1 MAIRYRSSFAKM
13 GVEAQKLLVDKL
25 AQLGKDAI
33 DFAFKQGF
41 RSKPRRIEDEK
52 YRKWLVKQGKDPNS
66 AWDDITGNLR
76 DSFGSAVYVNGELQ
90 RNTIKFAN
98 DNPIGGRTHDA
109 IDPRPGREV
118 LLDYFNKIH
127 PNRGKNDVTLVCV
140 AAMYYTKFLE
150 AGTHRGHYKIRVIS
164 SASDYVRRNWERA
177 VSGIYQQLRIRKPS
191 TKVIKGDIQPLK
203 DSGYYG

>member
-13 GVEAQKLLVDKL
+13 GVDAQKLLVEKL

-33 DFAFKQGF
+33 EFAFQQGF
-41 RSKPRRIEDEK
+41 RSKPRNYGNIS
-52 YRKWLVKQGKDPNS
+52 YHKWLVSKGKDPNN

-98 DNPIGGRTHDA
+98 DNPTGERTRDA

-150 AGTHRGHYKIRVIS
+150 AGTHGGHYKIRVIS

-177 VSGIYQQLRIRKPS
+177 VSGIYQQLRIKKPS

>member
-13 GVEAQKLLVDKL
+13 GVEARQLLVERL
-25 AQLGKDAI
+25 AQLGQDAI
-33 DFAFKQGF
+33 NFAFEQGF
-41 RSKPRRIEDEK
+41 KKHSRRITNER
-52 YRKWLVKQGKDPNS
+52 YRKWLEKKGKDPNS

-98 DNPIGGRTHDA
+98 DNPIGERTRDA

-127 PNRGKNDVTLVCV
+127 PNRGKNDVTLICV
-140 AAMYYTKFLE
+140 AAMYYANLLE
-150 AGTHRGHYKIRVIS
+150 KGWHGGGYKIKVIS
-164 SASDYVRRNWERA
+164 SAADYVRRNWQKA
-177 VSGIYQQLRIRKPS
+177 VDGIYSSLKIKKPASRVIR
-191 TKVIKGDIQPLK
+191 GDIQPLK
-203 DSGYYG
+203 DSGFYE

>member
-13 GVEAQKLLVDKL
+13 GVEAKKLLVDKL
-25 AQLGKDAI
+25 AQLGQDAI
-33 DFAFKQGF
+33 NFALKQGF
-41 RSKPRRIEDEK
+41 KKYSRRITNER
-52 YRKWLVKQGKDPNS
+52 YRKWLEKKGKDPNN

-98 DNPIGGRTHDA
+98 DNPTGERTRDA

-164 SASDYVRRNWERA
+164 AASDYVRRNWERA
-177 VSGIYQQLRIRKPS
+177 VSGIYQQLRIKKPS

>member
-13 GVEAQKLLVDKL
+13 GIEARQLLVDRL

-41 RSKPRRIEDEK
+41 RSKPRNYGNIA
-52 YRKWLVKQGKDPNS
+52 YHKWLVSKGKDPNS
-66 AWDDITGNLR
+66 SWDDITGNLR

-90 RNTIKFAN
+90 RNTIRFAN
-98 DNPIGGRTHDA
+98 DNPTGERTRDA

-164 SASDYVRRNWERA
+164 SASDYVRRNWERV
-177 VSGIYQQLRIRKPS
+177 VSGIYQQLRIKKPS
-191 TKVIKGDIQPLK
+191 TKVIKGAIQPLK

>member
-13 GVEAQKLLVDKL
+13 GVDAQKLLVDKL

-33 DFAFKQGF
+33 EFAFQQGF
-41 RSKPRRIEDEK
+41 RSKPRNYGNIA
-52 YRKWLVKQGKDPNS
+52 YHNWLVKQGKDPNS

-90 RNTIKFAN
+90 RNTIRFAN
-98 DNPIGGRTHDA
+98 DNPMGGRTHDA

-127 PNRGKNDVTLVCV
+127 PNRGKNDITLVCV

-150 AGTHRGHYKIRVIS
+150 AGTHGGHYKIRVIS

-177 VSGIYQQLRIRKPS
+177 VSGIYQQLRIKKPA

>member
-33 DFAFKQGF
+33 EFAFKQGF

-52 YRKWLVKQGKDPNS
+52 YRKWLVKQGKNPNS

-98 DNPIGGRTHDA
+98 DNPIGERTSDA

-127 PNRGKNDVTLVCV
+127 PNRGKNDVTLICV
-140 AAMYYTKFLE
+140 AAMYYANLLE
-150 AGTHRGHYKIRVIS
+150 KGWHGGGYKIKVIS
-164 SASDYVRRNWERA
+164 SAADYVRRNWQKA
-177 VSGIYQQLRIRKPS
+177 VDGIYSSLKIKKPASRVIR
-191 TKVIKGDIQPLK
+191 GDIQPLK
-203 DSGYYG
+203 DSGFYE

>member
-13 GVEAQKLLVDKL
+13 GAEARQLLVEKL
-25 AQLGKDAI
+25 AQLGQEAI
-33 DFAFKQGF
+33 NFALKQGLKKY
-41 RSKPRRIEDEK
+41 SRRITDER
-52 YRKWLVKQGKDPNS
+52 YRKWLEKKGKDPNS

-98 DNPIGGRTHDA
+98 ENPNGERTRDA

-118 LLDYFNKIH
+118 LLDYFDKIH
-127 PNRGKNDVTLVCV
+127 PNRGKNDVTLICV

-164 SASDYVRRNWERA
+164 SAADYVRRNWERA
-177 VSGIYQQLRIRKPS
+177 VSGIYQQLRIKKPS

>member
-13 GVEAQKLLVDKL
+13 GVEARRILVSQL

-33 DFAFKQGF
+33 NYAFKQGF
-41 RSKPRRIEDEK
+41 RSKPRRINNEK
-52 YRKWLVKQGKDPNS
+52 YRQWLISKGKDPNS
-66 AWDDITGNLR
+66 AWDDISGNLR

-90 RNTIKFAN
+90 RDTIRFAN
-98 DNPIGGRTHDA
+98 DNPIGGRTRDA

-150 AGTHRGHYKIRVIS
+150 AGTHRGAYKIRVV
-164 SASDYVRRNWERA
+164 SAATDYIKRNWEQA
-177 VSGIYQQLRIRKPS
+177 VSGIYKQLRIKKPS
-191 TKVIKGDIQPLK
+191 SRVVRGDIQPLK
-203 DSGYYG
+203 DSGYYE

>member
-13 GVEAQKLLVDKL
+13 GVEARQLLVERL
-25 AQLGKDAI
+25 AQLGQDAI

-41 RSKPRRIEDEK
+41 RSKPRNYGNIA
-52 YRKWLVKQGKDPNS
+52 YHNWLVSKGKGPNS

-90 RNTIKFAN
+90 RNSIRFAN
-98 DNPIGGRTHDA
+98 DNPTGERTRDA

-150 AGTHRGHYKIRVIS
+150 AGTHRGHYKIRVVS

-177 VSGIYQQLRIRKPS
+177 VSGIYQQLRIKKPS

>member
-13 GVEAQKLLVDKL
+13 GVEARQLLVERL

-41 RSKPRRIEDEK
+41 RSRPRNVGNIA
-52 YRKWLVKQGKDPNS
+52 YHKWLVSKGKDPNN

-90 RNTIKFAN
+90 RNTIRFAN
-98 DNPIGGRTHDA
+98 DTPTGERTRDA

-177 VSGIYQQLRIRKPS
+177 VSGIYQQLRIKKPS
-191 TKVIKGDIQPLK
+191 TKVIKGDIKPLK